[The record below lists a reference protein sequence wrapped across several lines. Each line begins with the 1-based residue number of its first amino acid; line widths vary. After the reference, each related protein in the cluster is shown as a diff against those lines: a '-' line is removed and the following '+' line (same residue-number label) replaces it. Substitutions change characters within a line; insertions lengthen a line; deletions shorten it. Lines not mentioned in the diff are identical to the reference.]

1 MTELN
6 LLIARNEGALIRV
19 LGTIERRG
27 FTLQSM
33 QTVQTAQGMRL
44 TISLNDADRAPEVLL
59 RQLRRLVDVR
69 EASMELPRPAFR
81 LPPLPARA
89 ANAAISAA
97 GSRRGFSFLGIPER
111 VSDDG
116 AVFA

>member
-27 FTLQSM
+27 FSLQSLS
-33 QTVQTAQGMRL
+33 TTQTAQGLRL
-44 TISLNDADRAPEVLL
+44 TITLDAAERAPEVLL
-59 RQLRRLVDVR
+59 RQLRRLIDVR
-69 EASMELPRPAFR
+69 EASMELPKPAFR

-89 ANAAISAA
+89 ANAAVGAA

-111 VSDDG
+111 VSDAG